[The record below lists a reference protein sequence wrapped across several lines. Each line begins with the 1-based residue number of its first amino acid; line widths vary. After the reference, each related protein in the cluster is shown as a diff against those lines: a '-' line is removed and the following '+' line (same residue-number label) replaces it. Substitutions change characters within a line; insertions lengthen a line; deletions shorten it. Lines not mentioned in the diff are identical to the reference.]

1 MSKLATN
8 SLTDLLGTI
17 PIHKLLNS
25 IPTHSC
31 SKHSNR
37 LEHCAHGLI
46 SDGGGGGGD
55 DGTMQRTDLVAV
67 DKDTSIRQVLEI
79 LRRHDL
85 CFLPVYE
92 ITLDNTRRYLST
104 VSFLDIF
111 TLFGLSPISEEAGL
125 QFDEQNRDKTSFFD
139 KKVSSIISL
148 TPQSAKLNILT
159 SNDPI
164 RKSFDVLNSR
174 LNDRALIRFTPCTPA
189 TLTQDNLGE
198 SLDEPSSNPLRV
210 ITQSDPIRWLHPFLQ
225 DSSSSHLA
233 CMTAKDLYLHAKKYD
248 TDTGN
253 GIPEFAVHSFTPTM
267 VYSIPLTRD
276 LTAAS
281 AFRALWDRKL
291 PCCALVCPRTGRL
304 EAEWSAFALRGLD
317 PLNLSSMMKPALQF
331 LKETG
336 QEDVLTVVYEDE
348 GFLDV
353 VDKVVRGGDR
363 QVWIVDPCR
372 RPVGVITCGDLVAA
386 VCTAVE
392 RTAMEE

>member
-8 SLTDLLGTI
+8 SLTDLLGTT
-17 PIHKLLNS
+17 PLHKLLDS

-31 SKHSNR
+31 SKHSNK

-46 SDGGGGGGD
+46 SDGTGD
-55 DGTMQRTDLVAV
+55 DMQKTDLVAV
-67 DKDTSIRQVLEI
+67 EKDTSIGQVLEV

-92 ITLDNTRRYLST
+92 MTADNKRRYLST

-125 QFDEQNRDKTSFFD
+125 QFDERNRDKSSFFD

-148 TPQSAKLNILT
+148 TPQSAKLNIQT
-159 SNDPI
+159 PNNPI
-164 RKSFDVLNSR
+164 RKSFDILKSR
-174 LNDRALIRFTPCTPA
+174 LNDRALIRFNASTPA
-189 TLTQDNLGE
+189 TLTKDDLGE
-198 SLDEPSSNPLRV
+198 SLEAPLDQLRV
-210 ITQSDPIRWLHPFLQ
+210 ITQSDLIRWLHPFLK
-225 DSSSSHLA
+225 DTAMSSHLA
-233 CMTAKDLYLHAKKYD
+233 RMTAKDLYLHAKKYD
-248 TDTGN
+248 TNTGE

-267 VYSIPLTRD
+267 MFSIPLTRD
-276 LTAAS
+276 LTAAA

-291 PCCALVCPRTGRL
+291 PCCALVCPSTGRL
-304 EAEWSAFALRGLD
+304 EAEWSAFALRGLH
-317 PLNLSSMMKPALQF
+317 PLNVSSMLKPALQF

-336 QEDVLTVVYEDE
+336 QEDVLTVVFEDD

-353 VDKVVRGGDR
+353 VDKVVRGGAR
-363 QVWIVDPCR
+363 QVWIVDSCR

-392 RTAMEE
+392 REAMEE